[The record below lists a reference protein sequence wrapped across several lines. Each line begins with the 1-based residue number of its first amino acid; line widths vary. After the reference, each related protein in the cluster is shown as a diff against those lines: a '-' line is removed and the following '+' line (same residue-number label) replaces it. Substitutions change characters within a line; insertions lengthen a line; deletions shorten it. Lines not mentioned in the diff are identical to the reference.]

1 VQQAAQHQLRL
12 PRTGAARDL
21 GDPLHVDAAAHHTVE
36 HRAAERELPSV
47 ADVVVQS
54 LCGDGER
61 RAGAHSTSRTRLL
74 RAREWG
80 LRGEVVKSKWDSAW
94 LRGICGLVE
103 RNRAS
108 LGCRLLGSYLIAAKT
123 GVIFLIRHLPLPACY
138 LPATSLGWN
147 ERVPCICI

>member
-61 RAGAHSTSRTRLL
+61 RAGAHSASRTRLL
-74 RAREWG
+74 RAARMGSVEKF
-80 LRGEVVKSKWDSAW
+80 VKCKWDG
-94 LRGICGLVE
+94 RLV
-103 RNRAS
+103 A
-108 LGCRLLGSYLIAAKT
+108 
-123 GVIFLIRHLPLPACY
+123 
-138 LPATSLGWN
+138 
-147 ERVPCICI
+147 